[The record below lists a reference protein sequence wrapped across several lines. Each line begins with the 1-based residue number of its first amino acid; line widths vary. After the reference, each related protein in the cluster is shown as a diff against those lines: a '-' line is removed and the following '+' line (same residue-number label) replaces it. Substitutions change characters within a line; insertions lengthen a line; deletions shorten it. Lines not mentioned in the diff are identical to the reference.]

1 MPLVKNSKQHAYSHF
16 QSTSVQKLSFS
27 LFAVALLCL
36 LIADTGINTSEPW
49 QEIGHIGLGMLTPSV
64 LSLPELLTSLATT
77 LAFALLGVTIA
88 AIVGMFLAHLFQWR
102 VIRVISAF
110 IRSIHELFWA
120 LLFLQVFGLTT
131 ITGLLA
137 IIIPYT
143 GIFAKVYAETLEES
157 DQTAYRSLPAETGR
171 WSSHL
176 YARLMMALPQLIH
189 YTQYRLECGIRSSSV
204 LGFIGLPT
212 LGFHLESYF
221 KQGYYSEAAGVL
233 YLFIAV
239 IALMR
244 FWANKRLILPLLTLS
259 IIWLPFKATVSSDL
273 MLRFFTHDI
282 LPSPLRQLGLF
293 SIDGWQQTFD
303 WSISLWHEQA
313 MIGSWNTLILTQIAL
328 VGSGITALLLYPLI
342 SPLFFSRK
350 QRVVGHLFLV
360 VLRSIPE
367 LILAFIILLITGP
380 SMIPAIFALSW
391 HNGAIIA
398 HLIGRYTE
406 VIKLRA
412 DSPRGGDLYAY
423 EVTPRVYK
431 PFLAFLFYR
440 WEVILRESA
449 ILGILGVHTLG
460 FFIDS
465 AFEELRFDRALFL
478 ILITALLNI
487 LVDSI
492 SRTIRNKLHLST
504 SPNIQPRDR

>member
-1 MPLVKNSKQHAYSHF
+1 MTAVPSSNPAVFKSTGTQRLSLGLIVIALVCLYLAD
-16 QSTSVQKLSFS
+16 TSV
-27 LFAVALLCL
+27 
-36 LIADTGINTSEPW
+36 NTAEPW
-49 QEIGHIGLGMLTPSV
+49 QEIGRIGLGLLTPSA
-64 LSLPELLTSLATT
+64 LSISELLSSLATT
-77 LAFALLGVTIA
+77 LAFALIGVSVAALLG
-88 AIVGMFLAHLFQWR
+88 MLLAHIFEWR
-102 VIRVISAF
+102 VVRVFSAF

-120 LLFLQVFGLTT
+120 LLFLQVFGLSTL
-131 ITGLLA
+131 TGLLA

-157 DQTAYRSLPAETGR
+157 DQTAYHLLPPQTGR

-176 YARLMMALPQLIH
+176 YARLMTALPQLIQ

-204 LGFIGLPT
+204 LGFVGLPT

-244 FWANKRLILPLLTLS
+244 FWSKRTFIIPLLALS
-259 IIWLPFKATVSSDL
+259 FFWLPFQTTINTDL
-273 MLRFFTHDI
+273 ILRFFAHDI
-282 LPSPLRQLGLF
+282 LPSPLRQGGLF
-293 SIDGWQQTFD
+293 SIDSWQQTLD
-303 WSISLWHEQA
+303 WSIRLFNEQA
-313 MIGSWNTLILTQIAL
+313 LIGSWNTLMLTQIAL

-342 SPLFFSRK
+342 SPLFFTKRK
-350 QRVVGHLFLV
+350 RVAGYLFLV
-360 VLRSIPE
+360 ILRSIPE
-367 LILAFIILLITGP
+367 LIFAFVILLITGP

-412 DSPRGGDLYAY
+412 DSPTGGNLYTY
-423 EVTPRVYK
+423 EVTPRLYK

-449 ILGILGVHTLG
+449 ILGILGIHTLG

-492 SRTIRNKLHLST
+492 SRTIRRKLRLSNT
-504 SPNIQPRDR
+504 PNIDSPSR

>member
-1 MPLVKNSKQHAYSHF
+1 VNAASPTPATHTTPKA
-16 QSTSVQKLSFS
+16 TGIRKLSLSF
-27 LFAVALLCL
+27 LFIALLCL
-36 LIADTGINTSEPW
+36 FFADTDIITMDPW
-49 QEIGHIGLGMLTPSV
+49 GEISNIGLGFITPSFESGSTL
-64 LSLPELLTSLATT
+64 LSSLMNT
-77 LAFALLGVTIA
+77 LAFALIGVVVS
-88 AIVGMFLAHLFQWR
+88 AIQGMILAHFFEWR
-102 VIRVISAF
+102 LIRVTCAF

-120 LLFLQVFGLTT
+120 LLFLQVFGLSTL
-131 ITGLLA
+131 TGLLA

-143 GIFAKVYAETLEES
+143 GIFAKVYAEILEES
-157 DQTAYRSLPAETGR
+157 DQTAYQRLPTTTGR

-176 YARLMMALPQLIH
+176 YARLMPAWSQIIH

-204 LGFIGLPT
+204 LGFVGLPT
-212 LGFHLESYF
+212 LGFHLESFF

-244 FWANKRLILPLLTLS
+244 FWTMKKVLLPLLALS
-259 IIWLPFKATVSSDL
+259 FFWLPFQITFDSQL
-273 MLRFFTHDI
+273 LYRFFSHDI
-282 LPSPLRQLGLF
+282 LPSPLRQGGLL
-293 SIDGWQQTFD
+293 SIDSWSQTLD
-303 WSISLWHEQA
+303 WALLLAKEQA
-313 MIGSWNTLILTQIAL
+313 LIGSWNTLLLTQIAL

-342 SPLFFSRK
+342 SPLFFTRR
-350 QRVVGHLFLV
+350 QRTVGHLFLV
-360 VLRSIPE
+360 TLRSIPE
-367 LILAFIILLITGP
+367 LIFAFIILLITGP
-380 SMIPAIFALSW
+380 SMIPAILALSL

-412 DSPRGGDLYAY
+412 DSPTHGNRYIY
-423 EVTPRVYK
+423 EVTPRIYK

-449 ILGILGVHTLG
+449 ILGILGIQTLG

-487 LVDSI
+487 LVDSF
-492 SRTIRNKLHLST
+492 SRSIRRKLRLST
-504 SPNIQPRDR
+504 APEAQ

>member
-1 MPLVKNSKQHAYSHF
+1 M
-16 QSTSVQKLSFS
+16 QSEQNFNPHSALKFKAGSAQKLS
-27 LFAVALLCL
+27 LALLLVALVCL
-36 LIADTGINTSEPW
+36 FLADTSINTAEPW
-49 QEIGHIGLGMLTPSV
+49 HEIGKIGLGLLSPSFFSLEAL
-64 LSLPELLTSLATT
+64 LSSLAST
-77 LAFALLGVTIA
+77 LAFALVGVAVAAVLG
-88 AIVGMFLAHLFQWR
+88 MLCAHLFEWR
-102 VIRVISAF
+102 IIRVIAAF
-110 IRSIHELFWA
+110 IRSVHELFWA
-120 LLFLQVFGLTT
+120 LIFLQLFGLSTL
-131 ITGLLA
+131 TGLLA

-157 DQTAYRSLPAETGR
+157 DQTAYRLLPPSTGR

-176 YARLMMALPQLIH
+176 YARLMVALPQLTH

-204 LGFIGLPT
+204 LGFVGLPT

-221 KQGYYSEAAGVL
+221 NQGYYSEAAGVL

-244 FWANKRLILPLLTLS
+244 FWAKKHLIVPLLILS
-259 IIWLPFKATVSSDL
+259 IAWLPFQTTINTDL
-273 MLRFFTHDI
+273 IIRFFSHDI
-282 LPSPLRQLGLF
+282 LPSPLREGGLTNLD
-293 SIDGWQQTFD
+293 SWSQTLE
-303 WSISLWHEQA
+303 WSIALFNNQA
-313 MIGSWNTLILTQIAL
+313 LIGSWNTLVLTQIAL
-328 VGSGITALLLYPLI
+328 VGSGITALLLYPII

-350 QRVVGHLFLV
+350 KRAVGHLFLV

-367 LILAFIILLITGP
+367 LIFAFIILLITGP

-406 VIKLRA
+406 VIKPRL
-412 DSPRGGDLYAY
+412 DSPKGANLYAY
-423 EVTPRVYK
+423 EVTPRIYK

-449 ILGILGVHTLG
+449 ILGILGIQTLG
-460 FFIDS
+460 FFVDS

-478 ILITALLNI
+478 ILVTALLNI

-492 SRTIRNKLHLST
+492 SRSLRSKLRLST
-504 SPNIQPRDR
+504 ALDAQPSTN